1 MTLIDVAPSQLF
13 GRPIGRVALDTETG
27 TIDFPTGALY
37 PDDGARVAD
46 VSIAWHE
53 GDQVYSAAW
62 RFWDEGG
69 HGGALGLDEWEAL
82 CAWLL
87 ERPGI
92 VMQNAP
98 MDIAS
103 MDAGTGNGFP
113 GVDLLHLVDWDTSL
127 AALVLDPGQL
137 VGLGKQSMSNLDGE
151 ESKKDTVEPIKKW
164 LAARR
169 REIAKPRHARN
180 RQHRKNGTPQEPTP
194 REEEIY
200 QTWAYYLAP
209 WELVRP
215 YAANDAELTIRLARQ
230 QWGRLRDGEGGRKR
244 WQFVHSDL
252 DVMRTLVRMERR
264 GIPYDAERSRE
275 IARKLQLKRSEL
287 LAEVPFDPTSKAE
300 LHDWFFERKKVKPL
314 KVSPKTGAPSLDKE
328 TVDYLEESGVHGAA
342 ELGRYRKVDG
352 AEIRWYSPFARMT
365 KDGRLRP
372 RFKQTAVR
380 SGRLSI
386 QRAQLQAIPHNHV
399 LKNTPVLA
407 EYPTPRDLISGN
419 DDGWQRWEMDLAQA
433 ELRVAA
439 WFANAVTML
448 EIIHEGRD
456 PHGELAMSTFG
467 VKKGDPDWFKYRQ
480 VGKRGN
486 FSLIFGIGPKKLQA
500 DVRTQ
505 TGVVLSLDE
514 ATRLRDA
521 FRDMHP
527 EFGRAIKTESRRVL
541 NAYNSRTKTSS
552 VQLVNGRLNGIVSY
566 EMDRDWDE
574 DLQKAVGPVKGM
586 HKAFNRKVQ
595 GSIGEFAKAWM
606 VAADDYLMDQLADLD
621 PDDAHGLLLQIHDAL
636 LISVPD
642 NEFGEQLARDVRQIG
657 IDLWD
662 QWFVRPTADGTPF
675 AVPGDIDLGRWNEK
689 G

>member
-1 MTLIDVAPSQLF
+1 MTLIDIRPSEL
-13 GRPIGRVALDTETG
+13 PDSIGRIALDTETG
-27 TIDFPTGALY
+27 TVDHPEGALY

-53 GDQVYSAAW
+53 NGEVYSAAW

-69 HGGALGLDEWEAL
+69 HGGALGIDEWDAL
-82 CAWLL
+82 CDWLVR
-87 ERPGI
+87 RPGI
-92 VMQNAP
+92 AMQNAP
-98 MDIAS
+98 MDVGS
-103 MDAGTGNGFP
+103 MGAGTGNGYP
-113 GVDLLHLVDWDTSL
+113 GVDLLPLVCWDTAL
-127 AALVLDPGQL
+127 AATVLDPGKL
-137 VGLGKQSMSNLDGE
+137 VGLGKQAEANLDGE

-164 LAARR
+164 LAAKR
-169 REIAKPRHARN
+169 REVAKPRHARN
-180 RQHRKNGTPQEPTP
+180 RQHRKDGTPEEPTP
-194 REEEIY
+194 REELIY

-230 QWGRLRDGEGGRKR
+230 QWARLRDGEGGRKG
-244 WQFVHSDL
+244 WEFVHDDL
-252 DVMRTLVRMERR
+252 EIMRTLIRMERR
-264 GIPYDAERSRE
+264 GIPYDAQQSTEV
-275 IARKLQLKRSEL
+275 ARKLQLRRSEL
-287 LAEVPFDPTSKAE
+287 LAEVPFDPSSKAE
-300 LHDWFFERKKVKPL
+300 LHDWFFVRQQVKPL
-314 KVSPKTGAPSLDKE
+314 KVSKKTGAPSLDKE
-328 TVDYLEESGVHGAA
+328 TIDYLERSGVDGAA
-342 ELGRYRKVDG
+342 QLGRYRKVDG

-399 LKNTPVLA
+399 LRNTPVLA
-407 EYPTPRDLISGN
+407 EYPTPRDLIPAN
-419 DDGWQRWEMDLAQA
+419 TDGWQRWEMDLAQA

-448 EIIHEGRD
+448 QIIREGRD
-456 PHGELAMSTFG
+456 PHGELAISTFG
-467 VKKGDPDWFKYRQ
+467 VKKGDDDWFKYRQ

-486 FSLIFGIGPKKLQA
+486 FSLIFGIGPDKLQA
-500 DVRTQ
+500 DIRTQ
-505 TGVVLSLDE
+505 TGVELPMDQTIL
-514 ATRLRDA
+514 LRDT

-527 EFGRAIKTESRRVL
+527 EFGRAIRNESHRART
-541 NAYNSRTKTSS
+541 AYNTKSKTS
-552 VQLVNGRLNGIVSY
+552 QIRLINGRINGVASF

-574 DLQKAVGPVKGM
+574 DLDRPVGPIKGM

-606 VAADDYLMDQLADLD
+606 VAADAFLMEQLAEVD
-621 PDDAHGLLLQIHDAL
+621 PADEHGLLLQIHDAL
-636 LISVPD
+636 MISTPD
-642 NEFGEQLARDVRQIG
+642 DEFGERLARDVRQLG

-662 QWFVRPTADGTPF
+662 VWFTRPGADGQPY
-675 AVPGDIDLGRWNEK
+675 AVPGDIDLGLWNAK